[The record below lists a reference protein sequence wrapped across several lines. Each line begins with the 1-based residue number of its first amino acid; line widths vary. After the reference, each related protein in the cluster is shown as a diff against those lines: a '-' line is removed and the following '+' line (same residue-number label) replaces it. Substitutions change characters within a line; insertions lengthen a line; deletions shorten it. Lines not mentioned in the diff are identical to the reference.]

1 MKKNLIYVAIAI
13 VLFFLGMLVGIKFFT
28 KESEKCTNVKT
39 EEKTTSTS
47 PETVVFDISLNHARK
62 ENEEFIEDWTILRSK
77 MAIQKGDTISSSL
90 YKNATNDDILI
101 KDIELKE
108 DSVSFQL
115 KEQDK
120 WKSITLKY
128 DENYKYLSK
137 EYQYTN
143 IIVHKISV
151 EREYKKLEDNT
162 VIEKVYYEARKE
174 TMELEEEK
182 DKIGN
187 HTVNSLEELKAIA
200 NNEIVSLYRDY
211 DFTKNSLYIV
221 KSYGNRENNC
231 YKEDEKITMV
241 LSKDK
246 EIHLVQEYRK
256 MAETN
261 CIAILTDI
269 KYRVFEIEGKYD
281 SIILSELEEDEIIH

>member
-1 MKKNLIYVAIAI
+1 MKKNLIFVGIAI
-13 VLFFLGMLVGIKFFT
+13 VMFFLGMLVGIKFFT
-28 KESEKCTNVKT
+28 KESEKCTNINP
-39 EEKTTSTS
+39 EEKTTLTS

-77 MAIQKGDTISSSL
+77 MAIQKGDTISNSL

-101 KDIELKE
+101 KDIETKE
-108 DSVSFQL
+108 DSVTFQL

-128 DENYKYLSK
+128 DENYKYLSR

-143 IIVHKISV
+143 ITVHKISI
-151 EREYKKLEDNT
+151 EKDYKQLENNT
-162 VIEKVYYEARKE
+162 VIEKVYYENRAN
-174 TMELEEEK
+174 TIELDEEK

-187 HTVNSLEELKAIA
+187 HTIHSLEELTAIA
-200 NNEIVSLYRDY
+200 NSEIASAYKDY
-211 DFTKNSLYIV
+211 DFTKKSLYIV

-231 YKEDEKITMV
+231 YKEDEKVTMV

-281 SIILSELEEDEIIH
+281 SIILSRLEEDKIVH

>member
-1 MKKNLIYVAIAI
+1 MKNKIIYIIITI
-13 VLFFLGMLVGIKFFT
+13 VVFLLGIFVGMKFFT
-28 KESEKCTNVKT
+28 KEGEKCTNVNPP
-39 EEKTTSTS
+39 EKTTSTS
-47 PETVVFDISLNHARK
+47 PETVIFDISLNHAKK

-77 MAIQKGDTISSSL
+77 MAIQKGDTISSAL
-90 YKNATNDDILI
+90 YKNVTNDDILI

-143 IIVHKISV
+143 ITVHKISV
-151 EREYKKLEDNT
+151 DREYKKLEDNT

-174 TMELEEEK
+174 TIELEEEK

-187 HTVNSLEELKAIA
+187 HKVNSLEELKAIA
-200 NNEIVSLYRDY
+200 NNEIVSLYKDY

-256 MAETN
+256 IAETN
-261 CIAILTDI
+261 CIPNLTDI
-269 KYRVFEIEGKYD
+269 KYRVYEIKGKYD
-281 SIILSELEEDEIIH
+281 SIILSRIEETKIIS